1 MLAKIA
7 RIITLYLKI
16 NIVLINVLEDSVFQP
31 KEMLNFAIDVIYKK
45 LKLLT
50 LKGYVSAQSGIS

>member
-1 MLAKIA
+1 MVAKIA

-16 NIVLINVLEDSVFQP
+16 NIVLINVLEGSVFQP